1 MRRLAFV
8 VTTSLAATSW
18 VAVSWVVLAPVG
30 ALAAEAALFQ
40 FEQQAKRH
48 CPGDAVV
55 WVTPASGIYSFP
67 GDRWYGSTKHGA
79 FVCRHEGDQAGYRP
93 SRGPAEERAAVTKA
107 TLPPAAQ

>member
-18 VAVSWVVLAPVG
+18 VAVPWVVLAPVG

-79 FVCRHEGDQAGYRP
+79 FVCRREGDLAGYRP
-93 SRGPAEERAAVTKA
+93 SHEPARTRPTVTQAA
-107 TLPPAAQ
+107 LPASE